1 MKIMQHCWCRAS
13 PESIILAQMAALQR
27 ANLHDACKYMLFPGA
42 RPGSQLPKLMHS
54 FMQGPSQLLINHTEV
69 GIGIFPFSSLLLDPP
84 VTHYFPVSRATFRMV
99 ATCCDQLDVA
109 FRAFQRTV
117 FLKGLP

>member
-1 MKIMQHCWCRAS
+1 MHHDGRAS
-13 PESIILAQMAALQR
+13 PESIILAQLAAMQK

-69 GIGIFPFSSLLLDPP
+69 SPLN
-84 VTHYFPVSRATFRMV
+84 MV
-99 ATCCDQLDVA
+99 LVPID
-109 FRAFQRTV
+109 
-117 FLKGLP
+117 G